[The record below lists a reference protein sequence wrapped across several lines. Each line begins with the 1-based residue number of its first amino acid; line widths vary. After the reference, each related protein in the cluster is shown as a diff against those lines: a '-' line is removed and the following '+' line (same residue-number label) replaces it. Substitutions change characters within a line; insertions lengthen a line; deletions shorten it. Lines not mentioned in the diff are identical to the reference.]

1 MGWILD
7 HSETYTGCEGQPA
20 MRHMKIRVD
29 DPNLVDDLVQHLR
42 RSGCIATP
50 SDVEAHG
57 DGITVEV
64 RVPAA
69 LDAEQER
76 MEVELYLRVFEA
88 KHGHVADPLT

>member
-1 MGWILD
+1 
-7 HSETYTGCEGQPA
+7 
-20 MRHMKIRVD
+20 MRHMKIRVE
-29 DPNLVDDLVQHLR
+29 DPNLVDELVQHLR
-42 RSGCIATP
+42 RSGCVATP

-69 LDAEQER
+69 LDPEQER

-88 KHGHVADPLT
+88 THPGNATDLLT